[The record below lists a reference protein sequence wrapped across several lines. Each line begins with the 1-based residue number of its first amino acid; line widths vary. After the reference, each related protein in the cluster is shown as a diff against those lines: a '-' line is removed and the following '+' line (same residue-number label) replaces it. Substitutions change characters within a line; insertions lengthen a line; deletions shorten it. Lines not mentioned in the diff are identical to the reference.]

1 MRIDLMEN
9 EKILIKLDGRVDSNN
24 AAETEQYITSQ
35 ITGEGP
41 IEIDASGL
49 EYISSAGLRVLLHIK
64 KDHPDLVI
72 RGVSSEVYEIFEM
85 TGFTQIINVEKA
97 YKVISIEG
105 CEPIAQGANGILY
118 RIDQDNLVKVYKN
131 ANALEEIRNEREV
144 AKLAL
149 VLGIPTAI
157 SYDVVR
163 VGDSY
168 GSVFELLN
176 AKSLSRIM
184 VSEPEKVDWC
194 VDEFVKMLRKIH
206 GTEVPAGKLP
216 DMKETALKWADFLKD
231 HLPAEA
237 YDRLKKLIEN
247 IPVSNHMIHGDYH
260 TNNLEFQDGEVL
272 LIDMDTLAVGDP
284 IFELAS
290 MFNAYVGFGEM
301 DEGVTKDFLGI
312 ERSAAIDFWHKTL
325 AKYLETDNE
334 AKIREVE
341 DKARIIGYVRLIRR
355 SIRRKGLESE
365 KGRAEIE
372 HWKSEL
378 LDLLDKADSL
388 TFSANE
394 LETDALT
401 ENFEYV
407 QEFVKDY
414 LDKIGCPEKTKNQVD
429 IAVEEIFVNIA
440 HYAYKTGIGKAVV
453 RVEITDEPATVTI
466 TFMDHGVEY
475 NPLERDDPDITL
487 SAEERDIGGLGIF
500 MTKNL
505 MDDVTYEYNEGKNIL
520 KLKKSL

>member
-1 MRIDLMEN
+1 
-9 EKILIKLDGRVDSNN
+9 
-24 AAETEQYITSQ
+24 
-35 ITGEGP
+35 
-41 IEIDASGL
+41 
-49 EYISSAGLRVLLHIK
+49 
-64 KDHPDLVI
+64 
-72 RGVSSEVYEIFEM
+72 
-85 TGFTQIINVEKA
+85 
-97 YKVISIEG
+97 
-105 CEPIAQGANGILY
+105 
-118 RIDQDNLVKVYKN
+118 
-131 ANALEEIRNEREV
+131 
-144 AKLAL
+144 
-149 VLGIPTAI
+149 
-157 SYDVVR
+157 
-163 VGDSY
+163 
-168 GSVFELLN
+168 
-176 AKSLSRIM
+176 
-184 VSEPEKVDWC
+184 
-194 VDEFVKMLRKIH
+194 
-206 GTEVPAGKLP
+206 
-216 DMKETALKWADFLKD
+216 
-231 HLPAEA
+231 
-237 YDRLKKLIEN
+237 
-247 IPVSNHMIHGDYH
+247 
-260 TNNLEFQDGEVL
+260 
-272 LIDMDTLAVGDP
+272 
-284 IFELAS
+284 
-290 MFNAYVGFGEM
+290 M

-312 ERSAAIDFWHKTL
+312 ERSVAIDFWHKTL

-401 ENFEYV
+401 ENLEYV